1 MLDDREM
8 GKEAK
13 RTDWLTGKIDSYQN
27 KKDLLITIIVLIS
40 VTCHVVKY
48 GF

>member
-1 MLDDREM
+1 MIEKWERKQ
-8 GKEAK
+8 KEL
-13 RTDWLTGKIDSYQN
+13 DWLTGKIDSYQN